1 MAVFNRWYRR
11 LNFRNAHD
19 VDLSSGGL
27 FLSIDV
33 VHRWTCS
40 HPYAIAKCNKMMT
53 IQAIK
58 LHFARR
64 NSLVWA
70 DRMRAGQSKPLRMP
84 RRDKHVKWGCLKV
97 TRLMTLRGSFVYFSL
112 AASMWA
118 RRYSLYP
125 FHRRCEC
132 TVCHVL
138 LFVRCTKPKKLSLS
152 CKTEHAGAHAGA
164 IQPCFSRLAHD
175 RQRIDAGV
183 STFSRNR
190 SNVQSMR
197 SLAQF

>member
-97 TRLMTLRGSFVYFSL
+97 TRLMTLRGSFVYFPL

-125 FHRRCEC
+125 FHLERLS
-132 TVCHVL
+132 TLVPTQVLFSHVSASL
-138 LFVRCTKPKKLSLS
+138 LWKQLSQKS
-152 CKTEHAGAHAGA
+152 MATAWNC
-164 IQPCFSRLAHD
+164 
-175 RQRIDAGV
+175 
-183 STFSRNR
+183 
-190 SNVQSMR
+190 SNVKNMR